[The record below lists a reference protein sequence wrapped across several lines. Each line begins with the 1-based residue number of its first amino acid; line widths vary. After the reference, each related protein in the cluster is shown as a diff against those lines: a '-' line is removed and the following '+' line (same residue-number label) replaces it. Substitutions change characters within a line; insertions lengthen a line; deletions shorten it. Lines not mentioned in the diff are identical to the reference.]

1 MKLGSLELSSPF
13 MLSPLE
19 SVSDAAFRR
28 LCWSLGAG
36 FTWTEMIRARG
47 LVRNN
52 RSTIELIDSFDA
64 DVPTGLQLM
73 VANEKEL
80 DEALTKLDALAATTH
95 PHLKNLRA
103 VDLNFGCPSPEV
115 IKVGAGPA
123 LLKRHHKLKA
133 IFQVLRS
140 WKQRTELPIGAVT
153 AKVRLGLNR
162 AEMDQ
167 KVVLPIV
174 ELANELLDGLT
185 VHARHAREESTTPAH
200 WEAIAEVKQRATVP
214 IIGNGDV
221 VSLEAAQK
229 LMWESGCDGVMVAR
243 GAIRS
248 PWIFREL
255 TGRGPGQPTLMEL
268 DVVEAEWTR
277 RATELQSK
285 PKYFEWHREGFRRLR
300 ARLSGQVVSGTG
312 MPANEH
318 MR

>member
-13 MLSPLE
+13 ILSPLE
-19 SVSDAAFRR
+19 SVSDAAFRW

-52 RSTIELIDSFDA
+52 KSTIDLIDSFDA
-64 DVPTGLQLM
+64 GVPTGVQLM

-80 DEALTKLDALAATTH
+80 DAALTKLDELAATTH
-95 PHLKNLRA
+95 PHFKNLRA

-133 IFQVLRS
+133 IFQVMRS

-174 ELANELLDGLT
+174 DLANELLDGLT

-229 LMWESGCDGVMVAR
+229 LLRESGCDAVMVAR

-255 TGRGPGQPTLMEL
+255 TGRGSGQPTLTEL
-268 DVVEAEWTR
+268 EVAEAEWTR
-277 RATELQSK
+277 RATDLQSK

-300 ARLSGQVVSGTG
+300 ARLNGQAVAGTG

>member
-1 MKLGSLELSSPF
+1 MKLGRLELATPF
-13 MLSPLE
+13 ILSPLE

-36 FTWTEMIRARG
+36 LTWTEMIRARG
-47 LVRNN
+47 IVRNN
-52 RSTIELIDSFDA
+52 KSTLELIDCFDA

-73 VANEKEL
+73 VVNETE
-80 DEALTKLDALAATTH
+80 LAAALEAIERLGRSSH
-95 PHLKNLRA
+95 PHFQNLVA

-123 LLKRHHKLKA
+123 LLKRRNKLEA
-133 IFQVLRS
+133 IFQVLRG
-140 WKQRTELPIGAVT
+140 WKDRTTLPIGAVT
-153 AKVRLGLNR
+153 AKIRLGLNR

-167 KVVLPIV
+167 KVYLPIV
-174 ELANELLDGLT
+174 ELANQYLDGLT

-200 WEAIAEVKQRATVP
+200 WEAIAEVKRAARVP

-221 VSLEAAQK
+221 TSVEAAQR
-229 LMWESGCDGVMVAR
+229 LLRETGCDAVMVAR

-255 TGRGPGQPTLMEL
+255 TGKGAGQPTLSEL
-268 DVVEAEWTR
+268 DEAEARWME
-277 RATELQSK
+277 RATALGSK
-285 PKYFEWHREGFRRLR
+285 PKFFEWHTEGFRRMR
-300 ARLSGQVVSGTG
+300 ARLTG
-312 MPANEH
+312 KPVAGPSMPQTDH

>member
-1 MKLGSLELSSPF
+1 VKLGSLELSSPF

-229 LMWESGCDGVMVAR
+229 LMRESGCDGVMVAR

>member
-13 MLSPLE
+13 LLSPLE

-36 FTWTEMIRARG
+36 FTWTEMIQARG

-52 RSTIELIDSFDA
+52 KSTIDLIDSFDA
-64 DVPTGLQLM
+64 DVPTGVQLM

-80 DEALTKLDALAATTH
+80 EAALEKLDTLAATTH
-95 PHLKNLRA
+95 PHFKNLRA

-133 IFQVLRS
+133 IFSVLRS
-140 WKQRTELPIGAVT
+140 WKQRTALPIGAVT

-174 ELANELLDGLT
+174 DLANELLDGLT

-200 WEAIAEVKQRATVP
+200 WEAIAEVTQRATVP
-214 IIGNGDV
+214 VIGNGDV
-221 VSLEAAQK
+221 VSVQAAQK
-229 LMWESGCDGVMVAR
+229 LMSETGCDAVMIAR

-255 TGRGPGQPTLMEL
+255 TGRGPGLPTLAEL
-268 DVVEAEWTR
+268 EAAESEWNR

-300 ARLSGQVVSGTG
+300 ARLGGEALAGTG

>member
-1 MKLGSLELSSPF
+1 MKLGSLELASPF
-13 MLSPLE
+13 ILSPLE

-52 RSTIELIDSFDA
+52 KSTIDLIDSFDA
-64 DVPTGLQLM
+64 DVPTGVQLM

-80 DEALTKLDALAATTH
+80 EEALTKLDALAATTH
-95 PHLKNLRA
+95 PHFKNLRA

-133 IFQVLRS
+133 ILQVLRA
-140 WKQRTELPIGAVT
+140 WKQRTALPIGAVT

-174 ELANELLDGLT
+174 ELANEFLDGLT

-214 IIGNGDV
+214 VIGNGDV
-221 VSLEAAQK
+221 VSADSALK
-229 LMWESGCDGVMVAR
+229 LMQETGCDAVMIAR

-248 PWIFREL
+248 PWLFREL
-255 TGRGPGQPTLMEL
+255 TGRGSGQPTLVEL
-268 DVVEAEWTR
+268 DAAEAEWSR

-285 PKYFEWHREGFRRLR
+285 PKYFEWHREGFRRIR
-300 ARLSGQVVSGTG
+300 ARLSGQTVTGTG
-312 MPANEH
+312 LPANEH

>member
-1 MKLGSLELSSPF
+1 MKLGSLELASPF
-13 MLSPLE
+13 ILAPLE

-47 LVRNN
+47 LARNN
-52 RSTIELIDSFDA
+52 KSTIELIDSFDA

-73 VANEKEL
+73 VGNEREL
-80 DEALTKLDALAATTH
+80 EEALTKVEALAATSH
-95 PHLKNLRA
+95 PHFRNLRA

-115 IKVGAGPA
+115 IKIGAGPA
-123 LLKRHHKLKA
+123 LLKRKNKLEA
-133 IFQVLRS
+133 IFQGLRA
-140 WKQRTELPIGAVT
+140 WKARTSLPIGAVT
-153 AKVRLGLNR
+153 AKIRLGLNR
-162 AEMDQ
+162 AELDQ
-167 KVVLPIV
+167 KVYLPIV

-185 VHARHAREESTTPAH
+185 VHARHAREESSTPAH

-221 VSLEAAQK
+221 TSRETAER
-229 LMWESGCDGVMVAR
+229 LMRETGCDGVMIAR

-255 TGRGPGQPTLMEL
+255 TGRGSGQPTLEEL
-268 DVVEAEWTR
+268 ERAEAEWR
-277 RATELQSK
+277 SRATELGSK
-285 PKYFEWHREGFRRLR
+285 PKFFEWHTEGFRRMR
-300 ARLSGQVVSGTG
+300 ERLAGRTTSTSL
-312 MPANEH
+312 PPNEH

>member
-1 MKLGSLELSSPF
+1 MRLGALELASAYL
-13 MLSPLE
+13 LSPLE

-52 RSTIELIDSFDA
+52 KSTIDLIDSFDA
-64 DVPTGLQLM
+64 DVPTGVQLM

-80 DEALTKLDALAATTH
+80 AEALAKLDALAASTH
-95 PHLKNLRA
+95 PHFKNLRA

-115 IKVGAGPA
+115 IRVGAGPA
-123 LLKRHHKLKA
+123 LLKRHHKLRA
-133 IFQVLRS
+133 IFEVLQA
-140 WKQRTELPIGAVT
+140 WKKTTALPIGAVT
-153 AKVRLGLNR
+153 AKIRLGLNR
-162 AEMDQ
+162 AELDQ
-167 KVVLPIV
+167 QVFLPIV

-200 WEAIAEVKQRATVP
+200 WEAFAEIRRRATVP

-221 VSLEAAQK
+221 VSIEAARRV
-229 LMWESGCDGVMVAR
+229 MEGFGCDGVMIAR

-255 TGRGPGQPTLMEL
+255 TGRGAGLPTVAEL
-268 DVVEAEWTR
+268 DAAQNEWTR
-277 RATELQSK
+277 RATELGSK
-285 PKYFEWHREGFRRLR
+285 PKYFEWHAEGFRRLR
-300 ARLSGQVVSGTG
+300 ARLSGAAASG
-312 MPANEH
+312 PELPSNEH